1 MRSGSDHCQDKD
13 KPQVEQVGFSTFFSY
28 DVYVLKWFT
37 YDDILLNPW
46 WLMKQQWSVR
56 LNSWGLS
63 KRLWNIDR
71 VLNECWVDDENV
83 NVLKWP
89 IWGGYIIALRRILNW
104 LWDVD
109 LAFMNLGCRRMVVWV
124 LRRIY
129 YCILLNVIMTNGC
142 MSITKDLP
150 LYFIECNY
158 DEWLYEY
165 YEGSTVVFYWM

>member
-1 MRSGSDHCQDKD
+1 M
-13 KPQVEQVGFSTFFSY
+13 FSTFFSY

-46 WLMKQQWSVR
+46 WMMKQQWSVW
-56 LNSWGLS
+56 LNSWWLS
-63 KRLWNIDR
+63 KRLWNVDW
-71 VLNECWVDDENV
+71 VLDECWDDDENV
-83 NVLKWP
+83 NVLKWLV
-89 IWGGYIIALRRILNW
+89 WGEYIITLRWILNW

-109 LAFMNLGCRRMVVWV
+109 WAIMNLGCWWMVVWV
-124 LRRIY
+124 LWRIY
-129 YCILLNVIMTNGC
+129 CCILLNVIMMNGC
-142 MSITKDLP
+142 MSITKDLL